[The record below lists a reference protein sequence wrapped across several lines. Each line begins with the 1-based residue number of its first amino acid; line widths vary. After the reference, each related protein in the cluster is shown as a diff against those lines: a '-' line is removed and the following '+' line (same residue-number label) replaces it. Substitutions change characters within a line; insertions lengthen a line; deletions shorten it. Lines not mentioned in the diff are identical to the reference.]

1 MSDNFIDAIIIQK
14 DTETGNYRSRVNVE
28 VINDT
33 VSAGIMLASATR
45 VIALALADVNQNKG
59 LEEQS
64 IALIA
69 ETYKNDLVMGV
80 LGESESFY
88 KE

>member
-69 ETYKNDLVMGV
+69 ETYKNDLVMGD